1 MIKRFPKGT
10 YFVHD
15 DAVKKR
21 HVTIAFLFLER
32 RFFRDCKEVPLIDL
46 LAIAF
51 IAFARKYQFSARVL
65 LLKD

>member
-15 DAVKKR
+15 DAAKKR

-32 RFFRDCKEVPLIDL
+32 RFFRNCKEVHLLDL

-51 IAFARKYQFSARVL
+51 IAFARKYQFPSPVL
-65 LLKD
+65 LFKD